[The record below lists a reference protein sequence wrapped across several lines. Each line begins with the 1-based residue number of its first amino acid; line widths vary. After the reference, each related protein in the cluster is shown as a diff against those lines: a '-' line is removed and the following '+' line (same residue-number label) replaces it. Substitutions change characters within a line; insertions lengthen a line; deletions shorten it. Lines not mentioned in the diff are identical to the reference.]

1 MPQVVKQI
9 LQCEGL
15 ITFNYMIT
23 MAVNVEEF
31 EHVYIVIVALKFYKL
46 GLNHIFPLIVT
57 NIKQLIVKP

>member
-1 MPQVVKQI
+1 
-9 LQCEGL
+9 
-15 ITFNYMIT
+15 